1 MVNTLMTNNIN
12 VKNHPSHTQTH
23 SMTNI
28 VPVPR
33 SRSFV
38 CVYGFKCCWQVKINP
53 TLLFTFLVP
62 FQTVHF
68 SLPILSHSSAS
79 IVLSNP
85 FPIHVSLLNT
95 DNNCT
100 LNLHICSYA
109 DKRKRPHIFSSR
121 LIQNQMPSHQK
132 YIYVL
137 FFPIFATQTPPAWQI
152 VAEGGGAATREILSR
167 FVTVFLHEMPPAF
180 WEKKRGKKGH
190 RGGDISTMSICV
202 CLSVSWRHFT
212 TAILHPY
219 SCIKQVI

>member
-62 FQTVHF
+62 FHFPFSPTHLPPSFSQTLF
-68 SLPILSHSSAS
+68 PSSFC
-79 IVLSNP
+79 VCC
-85 FPIHVSLLNT
+85 VSLLNT

-152 VAEGGGAATREILSR
+152 VAKGRRGEEQQLGRYCQDSSQSSCMKCHQHFG
-167 FVTVFLHEMPPAF
+167 
-180 WEKKRGKKGH
+180 KKRGKKGPQM
-190 RGGDISTMSICV
+190 R
-202 CLSVSWRHFT
+202 RH
-212 TAILHPY
+212 
-219 SCIKQVI
+219 